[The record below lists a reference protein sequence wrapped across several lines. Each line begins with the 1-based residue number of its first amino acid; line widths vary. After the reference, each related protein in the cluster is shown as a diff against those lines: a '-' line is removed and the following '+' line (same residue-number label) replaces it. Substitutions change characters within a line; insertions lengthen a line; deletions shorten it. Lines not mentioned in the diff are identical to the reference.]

1 MSNAAT
7 RIVIHRTSQY
17 ANKVRSIGIYINGQK
32 AGTIDDGEVKEFAV
46 SPGSSEIRAKIDWCR
61 TRPLTLDI
69 REGQSIDLEL
79 GSPLKGMNVL
89 LAIVYV
95 FRINDWIYLKP
106 L

>member
-1 MSNAAT
+1 MSNATT

-32 AGTIDDGEVKEFAV
+32 AGTIEDGEVKEFFV

-61 TRPLTLDI
+61 TRPLTLNLQ
-69 REGQSIDLEL
+69 EGQTVELEL
-79 GSPLKGMNVL
+79 GSPLKGMNIL
-89 LAIVYV
+89 FAIVYI